1 MNITLSIDDKTVTQ
15 ARRIAAG
22 MGKSL
27 NQLIRE
33 DLEQLTQKH
42 NRERDFEELKSLSG
56 SGNSKGWKFNR
67 DELHE
72 RTQLP

>member
-1 MNITLSIDDKTVTQ
+1 MNITLSIDEKTVSE
-15 ARRIAAG
+15 ARRTAAA

-33 DLEQLTQKH
+33 DLRRLTQQPHRK
-42 NRERDFEELKSLSG
+42 RDLEELKALSG
-56 SGNSKGWKFNR
+56 QGNSRGWKFNR

-72 RTQLP
+72 RT

>member
-1 MNITLSIDDKTVTQ
+1 MNITLSIDEKTVTE
-15 ARRIAAG
+15 ARKIATG

-33 DLEQLTQKH
+33 DLQRLTQQQQRSKDL
-42 NRERDFEELKSLSG
+42 NEFKTI
-56 SGNSKGWKFNR
+56 SGNGNSQGWKFDR

-72 RTQLP
+72 RT